1 MRLHHALDCTPNLP
15 RLPDNRASGSGE
27 ISESMQDG
35 AWGWWWEKQTALAQH
50 GFSTAGPV
58 TILGTCQGRHWF
70 EKGRRTEAQRTLA
83 LRRRLSKHC
92 RAGAGRF
99 GTARGWAREEPPWRA
114 VSKFLSSGKS
124 AHSRG
129 LPAAFTGLFR
139 FSFASE
145 PTPPYL
151 HPLTYC
157 DRPKYAFSRVLV
169 TVSFTARGLPLARQ
183 TSRREGRDLGIK
195 GESQGARDLLR
206 IAWITLSLA
215 TVFR

>member
-1 MRLHHALDCTPNLP
+1 MRGRPLAVKVGIWVLARDKGDRATFAYRKWIASVNNKVVVARYTSGTMRLHHALDCTPNLP
-15 RLPDNRASGSGE
+15 RLPGNRASGSGK

-35 AWGWWWEKQTALAQH
+35 AWGWWWEKQTASAQN
-50 GFSTAGPV
+50 GFSTAGPG

-99 GTARGWAREEPPWRA
+99 GTARGWPRKGPPWRA

-129 LPAAFTGLFR
+129 LPAAFTGLFLLGL
-139 FSFASE
+139 SQ
-145 PTPPYL
+145 
-151 HPLTYC
+151 HP
-157 DRPKYAFSRVLV
+157 
-169 TVSFTARGLPLARQ
+169 
-183 TSRREGRDLGIK
+183 
-195 GESQGARDLLR
+195 R
-206 IAWITLSLA
+206 ICIH
-215 TVFR
+215 